1 MPTPPEPSGRS
12 SSARRAGAEP
22 SNGPG
27 ELPLPPANGS
37 TGSHTPQQPLSDI
50 IRAGNGSSR
59 TASPESDIAQFLA
72 NPSPNTDEQPTV
84 ITKAQSGLTPV
95 PSAAPV
101 STPPPP
107 VVVPVSAAPPSIA
120 GRRLGHFELI
130 EAVGSGGMA
139 AVLKARDTELGR
151 VVALKILPPEAA
163 RDPESVTRF
172 KAEAR
177 AAAKLDHDNIAR
189 VYFCGEDQGLHF
201 IAFEFVEGINLRQVI
216 DRRGPL
222 TASEAVRYMVQ
233 VAAGL
238 NHAAE
243 RGVVHRDIKPSNIL
257 ITPDGRAKIVD
268 MGLAR
273 HLGADVNGGVTQS
286 GVTLGTFDYISP
298 EQALDPRR
306 ADVRSDIYSLGC
318 AFYHALTGRPPVPE
332 GTAARKLRAHQTEDP
347 LDPRLLNAAI
357 PDELAAVLARMMA
370 KDPEQRY
377 QTPNDLI
384 AHLKALAERLDLSGS
399 LPQDVLA
406 VTADSRAL
414 PEPPRARVWW
424 VVAGVAVALAAVAFV
439 IATGDPG
446 PAPRP
451 PGREA
456 ANQKPPD
463 QPDKPDPVRPAPPN
477 APAGAPVR
485 TVAELVRKLEDPTT
499 KAVTLADETFD
510 LTQLKRGVTATAP
523 KLELVGASNGR
534 TRIVVTATPS
544 TEAPGALAFRAV
556 DALTV
561 RNVWFEFKLDPEV
574 SAEFN
579 GTTQPAGVR
588 ALDAREV
595 SFVDCVFTSSDAKLR
610 DHDARTVLVARTA
623 DGPTP
628 DVKLARCV
636 FGPGT
641 VALSVPAGTTVRAA
655 DSGFAPHAACVH
667 IDAQPDAPETEIAF
681 DRCSLMLDPRCAAVD
696 LPKGGKARVRAG
708 DCAFAP
714 VGSSAAPVP
723 PRSSANRR
731 GAIVRTHDAAAAGA
745 RFVPIEG
752 RASAYYEVD
761 PLATQLE
768 TLSFEECKSAVPGV
782 DGTGHVELK
791 QRPWFA
797 LDPLAVLSTADPWP
811 AFALRLAA
819 DSHLFARDGRR
830 WVPLGAWFADEYRN
844 GLHRAYPELYDGS
857 IWPPPRPLSAE
868 EQARKV
874 WFPGAPD
881 SAVRPGV
888 YKDLSA
894 LLKAAKPDD
903 VILIRH
909 TGELK
914 VDNAEIRTALKPS
927 EGELRLTFR
936 PDDGSRPVLVSEAD
950 DDRDQTL
957 FKLKSGEVTFE
968 NLHFVLRPN
977 RPKDGQL
984 VAAVA
989 VIGGKACRF
998 VGCTFTLAE
1007 EDDSKVA
1014 VVHLPDI
1021 DKVMAMDA
1029 GARPVPKVTFEKCV
1043 IRGKG
1048 RGVWAEVS
1056 RPASASFAD
1065 TLTALDGPVLL
1076 SEGGGKPGAATA
1088 SGEAKF
1094 ARVTALVAG
1103 PLVELRGKP
1112 GDAKAGNG
1120 PVRYKVEADECLF
1133 VQVAGAGKPLAE
1145 VDGADPMDL
1154 KAVLDWQVKK
1164 ANRYANFDASSALAI
1179 VKPGGSDPAKE
1190 LARDDW
1196 FAHSGEPAG
1205 ADKRFGTLQ
1214 FAAPPLTLADLLKV
1228 KPADA
1233 AVKSAD
1239 FPDAAEPKALEAGT
1253 DPKALPLPPE

>member
-12 SSARRAGAEP
+12 SSARRAAAEP
-22 SNGPG
+22 SNDPG
-27 ELPLPPANGS
+27 AAHLPPANGS
-37 TGSHTPQQPLSDI
+37 TGSHTTEPPLSDI
-50 IRAGNGSSR
+50 IRAGTGSSR
-59 TASPESDIAQFLA
+59 AASPESDIAQFLA
-72 NPSPNTDEQPTV
+72 NPPTNTDEQPTV
-84 ITKAQSGLTPV
+84 ITKQSGAV
-95 PSAAPV
+95 PNPNAAPP
-101 STPPPP
+101 PPPP
-107 VVVPVSAAPPSIA
+107 VVAPVSAAPPSIA

-163 RDPESVTRF
+163 RDSESVARF

-177 AAAKLDHDNIAR
+177 AAAKLDHDNVAR

-201 IAFEFVEGINLRQVI
+201 IAFEFVEGINLRQMM

-222 TASEAVRYMVQ
+222 PAGECVRYMIQ

-257 ITPDGRAKIVD
+257 VTPDGRAKIVD

-306 ADVRSDIYSLGC
+306 ADARSDIYSLGC
-318 AFYHALTGRPPVPE
+318 AFYHALTGRPPVPD

-347 LDPRLLNAAI
+347 LDPRLLNPAI

-370 KDPEQRY
+370 KDPQKRY
-377 QTPNDLI
+377 QTPNELI
-384 AHLKALAERLDLSGS
+384 AHLKALAERWGVGGA
-399 LPQDVLA
+399 LPHDALA
-406 VTADSRAL
+406 VPADPRVL
-414 PEPPRARVWW
+414 PEPPQVRAWW
-424 VVAGVAVALAAVAFV
+424 VVAGAAVALAAVAFV

-451 PGREA
+451 PGRDA
-456 ANQKPPD
+456 TNVK
-463 QPDKPDPVRPAPPN
+463 QPELPEKPDPRPAPSPLP
-477 APAGAPVR
+477 AAGAPVR
-485 TVAELVRKLEDPTT
+485 TVAELVRKLEDPTAE
-499 KAVTLADETFD
+499 KVALAGETFD
-510 LTQLKRGVTATAP
+510 LTELKRGVTATAP
-523 KLELVGASNGR
+523 KLELVGAANGR
-534 TRIVVTATPS
+534 TRVVVTA
-544 TEAPGALAFRAV
+544 APAAADAAGALVFKATV
-556 DALTV
+556 ALTV
-561 RNVWFEFKLDPEV
+561 RNVWFEFKLDPDV
-574 SAEFN
+574 GIEFN
-579 GTTQPAGVR
+579 GTTQPVGLR
-588 ALDAREV
+588 ASDAREV
-595 SFVDCVFTSSDAKLR
+595 RFSDCLFTSGDVKLR
-610 DHDARTVLVARTA
+610 DHDARAVQVTRAA
-623 DGPTP
+623 DGPAP
-628 DVKLARCV
+628 QVALDRCA

-641 VALSVPAGTTVRAA
+641 VALAVPAGTTVRAT
-655 DSGFAPHAACVH
+655 DSGFAPHVACVH
-667 IDAQPDAPETEIAF
+667 IDAQPDAPETDVTF

-696 LPKGGKARVRAG
+696 VPKGGKVLVRAG
-708 DCAFAP
+708 GCAFAP
-714 VGSSAAPVP
+714 VGAPVAP
-723 PRSSANRR
+723 VVPRSSANRR
-731 GAIVRTHDAAAAGA
+731 GVVVRARDAAASGVTL
-745 RFVPIEG
+745 VPIDG
-752 RASAYYEVD
+752 HASAYYEVD
-761 PLATQLE
+761 PVATADE
-768 TLSFEECKSAVPGV
+768 TLTFEQCRTAAPGV

-791 QRPWFA
+791 QRPWQA
-797 LDPLAVLSTADPWP
+797 ADPLAALATDEPWR
-811 AFALRLAA
+811 AFALKIAT
-819 DSHLFARDGRR
+819 DPQLFAASGKR
-830 WVPLGAWFADEYRN
+830 WLPLGAWFTAPDDS
-844 GLHRAYPELYDGS
+844 GLHRAYPTLYDG

-881 SAVRPGV
+881 AAVRPGV
-888 YKDLSA
+888 FKELST

-914 VDNAEIRTALKPS
+914 VDNAEIRGALKPG

-936 PDDGSRPVLVSEAD
+936 PDEGARPVLVPEGD

-968 NLHFVLRPN
+968 NLHFVLRAN
-977 RPKDGQL
+977 RPKDGQT

-1014 VVHLPDI
+1014 AVHLPDI

-1029 GARPVPKVTFEKCV
+1029 GARPVPKVSFEKCV
-1043 IRGKG
+1043 LRGKG

-1056 RPASASFAD
+1056 RPASASFTD
-1065 TLTALDGPVLL
+1065 SLTVLDGPVLL
-1076 SEGGGKPGAATA
+1076 SEGGGKPGA

-1094 ARVTALVAG
+1094 VRLAALVAG

-1112 GDAKAGNG
+1112 GDAKAGSG

-1133 VQVAGAGKPLAE
+1133 VSVAGAGKPLAE
-1145 VDGADPMDL
+1145 VDGADPTDL
-1154 KAVLDWQVKK
+1154 KTVLDWQVKK
-1164 ANRYANFDASSALAI
+1164 ANRYANFDASAPLAI
-1179 VKPGGSDPAKE
+1179 VRPGTEGQAKE

-1196 FAHSGEPAG
+1196 FAHAGEPAG

-1214 FAAPPLTLADLLKV
+1214 LATAPQTLADLLKV

-1233 AVKSAD
+1233 AVKTAD
-1239 FPDAAEPKALEAGT
+1239 FPDMAEPKALEAGT
-1253 DPKALPLPPE
+1253 DLKALPVPPE

>member
-1 MPTPPEPSGRS
+1 MPTQPEPSGRS
-12 SSARRAGAEP
+12 SSARRAAAEP
-22 SNGPG
+22 PNDAGAA
-27 ELPLPPANGS
+27 PLPPAAGS
-37 TGSHTPQQPLSDI
+37 TGSHTPEPPLSDI
-50 IRAGNGSSR
+50 IRAGKGSSR
-59 TASPESDIAQFLA
+59 TPSPESDIAQFLA
-72 NPSPNTDEQPTV
+72 NPAPNTDEQPTV
-84 ITKAQSGLTPV
+84 ITKAQSGV
-95 PSAAPV
+95 APNPN
-101 STPPPP
+101 TPPP
-107 VVVPVSAAPPSIA
+107 VVVPVSSPPPSIA

-163 RDPESVTRF
+163 RDPDSVARF

-201 IAFEFVEGINLRQVI
+201 IAFEFVEGINLQQMI
-216 DRRGPL
+216 DRRGQLP
-222 TASEAVRYMVQ
+222 AGECVRYMIQ

-238 NHAAE
+238 NHAAK

-257 ITPDGRAKIVD
+257 VTPDGRAKIVD

-332 GTAARKLRAHQTEDP
+332 GTAARKLRAHQTEAP
-347 LDPRLLNAAI
+347 LDPRMLNPAI

-370 KDPEQRY
+370 KDPQQRY
-377 QTPNDLI
+377 QTPNELI
-384 AHLKALAERLDLSGS
+384 AHLKALAERFDVGGS
-399 LPQDVLA
+399 LPQDALTVPTDPR
-406 VTADSRAL
+406 VL
-414 PEPPRARVWW
+414 PEPPRVRAWW
-424 VVAGVAVALAAVAFV
+424 VVAAATVALAAVAFV
-439 IATGDPG
+439 SATSDPG
-446 PAPRP
+446 PAPRLP
-451 PGREA
+451 ARPA
-456 ANQKPPD
+456 ATAKPFEQTD
-463 QPDKPDPVRPAPPN
+463 AARPAPPV
-477 APAGAPVR
+477 PAVEVVR

-499 KAVTLADETFD
+499 EKVALAGETFD
-510 LTQLKRGVTATAP
+510 LTKLDRAVTVAAP
-523 KLELVGASNGR
+523 KIELVGAPNGR
-534 TRIVVTATPS
+534 TRVLVSAGPD
-544 TEAPGALAFRAV
+544 AAPPGALVFKAPEALAV
-556 DALTV
+556 
-561 RNVWFEFKLDPEV
+561 RRVWFEFKLDPDV
-574 SAEFN
+574 SFELQ
-579 GTTQPAGVR
+579 GPTQVVGLR
-588 ALDAREV
+588 ATDARTV
-595 SFVDCVFTSSDAKLR
+595 SFADCLFTSADVRLR
-610 DHDARTVLVARTA
+610 DHDARAVSVTRAP
-623 DGPTP
+623 DGPAP
-628 DVKLARCV
+628 RVELDRCL
-636 FGPGT
+636 FGRGT
-641 VALSVPAGTTVRAA
+641 VAVSVPPGASVRAT
-655 DSGFAPHAACVH
+655 DSGFGPHVACVQ
-667 IDAQPDAPETEIAF
+667 IDAPANPPDAPETEVAF

-696 LPKGGKARVRAG
+696 VPKGTKARVRAG

-714 VGSSAAPVP
+714 VGASVAPAVV
-723 PRSSANRR
+723 PRSTANRR
-731 GAIVRTHDAAAAGA
+731 GVVVRTRDAAPAGVKFA
-745 RFVPIEG
+745 PTAG
-752 RASAYYEVD
+752 RTSAFYEVD
-761 PLATQLE
+761 PIATELE
-768 TLSFEECKSAVPGV
+768 TLTFEQCRTAALGV
-782 DGTGHVELK
+782 DGTGHTELK
-791 QRPWFA
+791 QRPWENR
-797 LDPLAVLSTADPWP
+797 DPLAVLATADPWP
-811 AFALRLAA
+811 AFALRIALDAQVFTRA
-819 DSHLFARDGRR
+819 GNR
-830 WVPLGAWFADEYRN
+830 WVPLGAWFTEPDGS
-844 GLHRAYPELYDGS
+844 GLHRAYPKLYES

-874 WFPGAPD
+874 WFPSAPE
-881 SAVRPGV
+881 SALRPGV
-888 YKDLSA
+888 YKELSA
-894 LLKAAKPDD
+894 LLKAAKSDD

-914 VDNAEIRTALKPS
+914 VDNAEIRSATKPS

-936 PDDGSRPVLVSEAD
+936 PEEGSLPVLVSEAD

-957 FKLKSGEVTFE
+957 FKLKSGEVAFE
-968 NLHFVLRPN
+968 NLHFVLRAN

-1007 EDDSKVA
+1007 EDESKVA

-1021 DKVMAMDA
+1021 DKVMAMDS
-1029 GARPVPKVTFEKCV
+1029 GTRPVPKVTFEKCV
-1043 IRGKG
+1043 LRG
-1048 RGVWAEVS
+1048 RGRGIWSEVS

-1065 TLTALDGPVLL
+1065 SLTALDGPVLL
-1076 SEGGGKPGAATA
+1076 SEGGGKPGAVGTG
-1088 SGEAKF
+1088 GEAKF
-1094 ARVTALVAG
+1094 ARVTVLAAG

-1112 GDAKAGNG
+1112 GDPKGGN
-1120 PVRYKVEADECLF
+1120 PVRYKVETDECLF

-1145 VDGADPMDL
+1145 VEGADPMDL

-1164 ANRYANFDASSALAI
+1164 PNRYANFDATAALAL
-1179 VKPGGSDPAKE
+1179 VRPGGELPAKE

-1196 FAHSGEPAG
+1196 FAHAGEPPG
-1205 ADKRFGTLQ
+1205 ADKRFGTVTLV
-1214 FAAPPLTLADLLKV
+1214 APPAALADLLKL